1 MTYQAG
7 FIGCGS
13 IGSVL
18 AGVAAKSAGGQNIL
32 TADHNESKLTRLQ
45 KEHGTVIG
53 TAREVA
59 EKSRF
64 IFLGVKPQVMHKA
77 ADEIWDVLSARKD
90 HFVAVTMA
98 AGLTIDTVGGMLGP
112 WPIIRIMPNTPAV
125 VGAGVMPYCVNDS
138 VTEEDEA
145 DFLKL
150 MAPSGAIVKLDEKK
164 IDVACAVSGCGPAF
178 VCMFLEAMID
188 GAVRCGIPRTQAKLL
203 ALQTIEGT
211 AKLALQMER
220 DPAELRAD
228 VCSPGGSSIEGIAV
242 MEERALRSAVIEAI
256 RAAYHRTMELGKE
269 AELQC

>member
-18 AGVAAKSAGGQNIL
+18 AGVAAKSVGGENIL
-32 TADHNESKLTRLQ
+32 TADHNENKLARLQ
-45 KEHGTVIG
+45 KEHHTVIG

-59 EKSRF
+59 GGSKF
-64 IFLGVKPQVMHKA
+64 IFLGVKPQVMRKA
-77 ADEIWDVLSARKD
+77 ADEIRDVLAARGD
-90 HFVAVTMA
+90 RFVVVTMA
-98 AGLTIDTVGGMLGP
+98 AGLTIETVAGMVGACP
-112 WPIIRIMPNTPAV
+112 VIRIMPNTPAV
-125 VGAGVMPYCVNDS
+125 VGEGVMPYCVNAA

-145 DFLKL
+145 EFLEL
-150 MAPSGAIVKLDEKK
+150 MRPSGRVVKLEEKK
-164 IDVACAVSGCGPAF
+164 IDIACAVSGCGPAF

-188 GAVRCGIPRTQAKLL
+188 GAVRCGLPRAQAKLL

-269 AELQC
+269 AEQQD